1 MFTQPSPRYLVI
13 EPVEAEHGAVGGVAG
28 ARGENRH
35 NISIA
40 SDTMVLDHGLAGF
53 DFEVRFPP
61 FVPLMS
67 TRRAI
72 RSVDGHKSPVIWVT
86 HLW

>member
-61 FVPLMS
+61 FVPLM
-67 TRRAI
+67 TARRSS
-72 RSVDGHKSPVIWVT
+72 RSANSHSRPND
-86 HLW
+86 